1 MNSFSK
7 STSLK
12 LRKFLLN
19 GNTKF
24 FQIALSIQFSFILFF
39 ILDCSSYLY
48 TTDNKGENLSN
59 LDKFTSC
66 GDSIEYVSDTYRE
79 LDSTFPIQKIAA
91 REYVFNK
98 IPLIQEY
105 FNKNMSVLRKDT
117 TKISVEYQS
126 DSRVIISYLY
136 QVKDSITV
144 IKDINTIILS
154 SHSLDSALMSSV
166 CVEVSVVKNNTATNV
181 YIDDVNY
188 STVIG
193 RSKANIMKAIMKVLP
208 KMRYEYNRTL
218 RLYGEVSGKLVL
230 KFIINETGKII
241 YLKVI
246 GSSLNN
252 CVMENNEVNI
262 VKECF
267 FDTTDNKPNLTTVV
281 YPFIFSQ

>member
-1 MNSFSK
+1 
-7 STSLK
+7 
-12 LRKFLLN
+12 
-19 GNTKF
+19 
-24 FQIALSIQFSFILFF
+24 
-39 ILDCSSYLY
+39 LY

-218 RLYGEVSGKLVL
+218 RLYGEVGGKLVL